1 MNILFYMFKWIW
13 NLQFRLI
20 ISFLNKSF
28 SPSYDMIKRAK
39 FPINHKPLTL

>member
-13 NLQFRLI
+13 NLQF

-28 SPSYDMIKRAK
+28 SPTYDMIKRAK
-39 FPINHKPLTL
+39 LPINHKPLTL